1 MINENKRIAESQQK
15 IQQISKMLVGYLPVR
30 KKKVKMHKHRTF
42 VVNEILATEVH
53 YISALKQIIEVRKGV
68 DGAV

>member
-30 KKKVKMHKHRTF
+30 KEKKNIFWRSFNSKVTVKK
-42 VVNEILATEVH
+42 NKYEPP
-53 YISALKQIIEVRKGV
+53 
-68 DGAV
+68 